1 MKDSLCLRSWKVN
14 RTTPAEDSSDSSNN
28 FKRSAIF
35 KNDSHKCRRKI
46 LANWTYLSPAGPKQ
60 DWTYLNLGQI
70 ITLNFSVSAAITV
83 HICIVPFFFAH
94 VALDQTTGSK
104 QWWEDYEVKDWN
116 HLFYLS
122 DPFTLCVVCKRPS
135 LWNLSNFN
143 CHSPSPVSLFFCHS
157 SGWAKYQGQ
166 CNSSTTVLDPP
177 RCSYGG
183 LCHTFLA
190 WQSAVLNPP
199 RFSYVGLC
207 HTLLAHH
214 LLNRAATS
222 IDPCFKKLR

>member
-1 MKDSLCLRSWKVN
+1 M
-14 RTTPAEDSSDSSNN
+14 
-28 FKRSAIF
+28 
-35 KNDSHKCRRKI
+35 
-46 LANWTYLSPAGPKQ
+46 
-60 DWTYLNLGQI
+60 
-70 ITLNFSVSAAITV
+70 
-83 HICIVPFFFAH
+83 
-94 VALDQTTGSK
+94 ALDQTTGSK

-143 CHSPSPVSLFFCHS
+143 CHPPSPVSLFFCHS

-190 WQSAVLNPP
+190 WQSAVLNPS

-207 HTLLAHH
+207 HTFFAHH

-222 IDPCFKKLR
+222 IDPCFKKLREFMTYSRTLLIISCIVPCGGKLVHKQKTMKFDVVRKQPTTKYIKISWTD